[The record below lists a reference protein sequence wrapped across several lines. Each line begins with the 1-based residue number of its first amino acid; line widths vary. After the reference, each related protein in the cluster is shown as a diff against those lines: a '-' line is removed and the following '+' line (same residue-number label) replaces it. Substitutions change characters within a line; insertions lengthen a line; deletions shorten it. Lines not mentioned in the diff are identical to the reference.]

1 MTMPCAVSAVPLDHV
16 MFYGGFA
23 MEKLFDFFEGAGF
36 FLTPLS
42 QHSHGS
48 VNRLAMLEGQYIELI
63 GFMPGTPPSVRP
75 EIQAMPLG
83 LNGLAV
89 SDRPDHLRA
98 QRGGFSRPMALERPI
113 DTPAAHGIARF
124 TITHAQQPAR
134 DARAFL
140 CRHHTPELLWVKEW
154 MQHRNTAASIIEVG
168 LPTAE
173 PERFAAI
180 MDTVFDVAPQ
190 SQPHGW
196 ISGGSTMRIVPE
208 NDQAHLAVQV
218 RDLDAALR
226 SVREAGLPYA
236 LAGDALQ
243 IALPDEYASN
253 LVLQAS
259 R

>member
-1 MTMPCAVSAVPLDHV
+1 MTMPSAVSAVPLDHV

-23 MEKLFDFFEGAGF
+23 MEKLFDFFERAGF

-48 VNRLAMLEGQYIELI
+48 VNRLAMLEEQYIELI

-83 LNGLAV
+83 LNGLAA
-89 SDRPDHLRA
+89 SDRPDYPRP
-98 QRGGFSRPMALERPI
+98 QRGGLSRPMALERPI
-113 DTPAAHGIARF
+113 DTPTAHGIARF
-124 TITHAQQPAR
+124 TITHAEQPAH

-173 PERFAAI
+173 PERFAAV
-180 MDTVFDVAPQ
+180 MDTVFDITPQ
-190 SQPHGW
+190 PQPHGW
-196 ISGGSTMRIVPE
+196 TSEGSTVRIVPPG
-208 NDQAHLAVQV
+208 DRAYLAVRV

-226 SVREAGLPYA
+226 TVREGGL
-236 LAGDALQ
+236 LHTLVGDALH

-253 LVLQAS
+253 LVLQVS
-259 R
+259 G